1 MQQTSVG
8 AKSSPS
14 YWLMSLSVLVGAR
27 VLTSSVLL
35 SLAELNDANTAVN
48 AARQKLQQVEN
59 ELSTVKPLA
68 AK

>member
-1 MQQTSVG
+1 
-8 AKSSPS
+8 
-14 YWLMSLSVLVGAR
+14 MSLSVLVGAR